1 MNNAFRVRAR
11 TLDVAMK
18 RARDVFGADAV
29 VLGTEN
35 VVRKLPDSLSVEPLV
50 ELVVQPVRPV
60 TADRLRVREGADYEI
75 VRPAP
80 TPGERARRLRDDVER
95 IERLIAS
102 VEHASLR
109 LGSLDAD
116 YPLLDALLTAGVSA
130 DALRVLQARFEREA
144 PGQGEAAAREHLRGL
159 LRGSGARDFASI
171 RGAHVFLGAAGC
183 GRTSMLVRVATEMVR
198 AGRRPVIVAAAPYHR
213 GEVRRI
219 EEVASTLMIDAVV
232 VRTTDELQRA
242 LKLHADADA
251 VLVDTPCVLSRARG
265 EAGELLAHLRESEI
279 YFKHFVLSM
288 TDDIDVLLGL
298 LDLHRRWRCDFVALS
313 RIDLARRC
321 GKIVDIAVHHPVTF
335 SFLSWA
341 GDGAGIVL
349 ADTSLLAG
357 MVSPAIAGS
366 DAPAEAATP
375 DAVNA
380 SSKAHRRRERAAGAV
395 EVRA

>member
-18 RARDVFGADAV
+18 RAREVFGADAV
-29 VLGTEN
+29 VVGTAS

-50 ELVVQPVRPV
+50 ELLVEPARPV

-75 VRPAP
+75 VRPVP
-80 TPGERARRLRDDVER
+80 PEGERARRLRDDVER

-102 VEHASLR
+102 VERASLR

-116 YPLLDALLTAGVSA
+116 YPLLDPLLTAGVSA

-144 PGQGEAAAREHLRGL
+144 PGQTPEAAREHLLGL
-159 LRGSGARDFASI
+159 LRGSGARAFDAI
-171 RGAHVFLGAAGC
+171 RGAHVLLGAAGC
-183 GRTSMLVRVATEMVR
+183 GKTSMLIRVATEMVR

-232 VRTTDELQRA
+232 VRSRDELERA

-251 VLVDTPCVLSRARG
+251 VLIDTPCVLSRARG
-265 EAGELLAHLRESEI
+265 EAGDVLAHLRESEV

-288 TDDIDVLLGL
+288 TDDVDVLLGL

-321 GKIVDIAVHHPVTF
+321 GKIVDVAVHHPVTF

-341 GDGAGIVL
+341 GDGAGIAL
-349 ADTSLLAG
+349 ADTALLARLVAPSLALAPG
-357 MVSPAIAGS
+357 TPAADGDAGT
-366 DAPAEAATP
+366 AME
-375 DAVNA
+375 V
-380 SSKAHRRRERAAGAV
+380 GA
-395 EVRA
+395 